1 MRLAWI
7 ENRTY
12 PVTFGAAPWFDLN
25 ATDLRLP
32 LSFYCGYSPAGNLA
46 GLGAE
51 PFGSKLAFGLI
62 CQQQPLA
69 VAQASAGSAAKE
81 LALTKM
87 VIDTNTALMILTA
100 LFAGFAARLI
110 GRSWLVASAIV
121 AMLLSRGRWLSG
133 LGQVS
138 DYYIW
143 GLMLSVWLVFSCYF
157 FKTAS
162 RYPFAAIW
170 LALMALG
177 LSFPETHL
185 LFCALALVWLA
196 VFLSPD
202 WGEVGPP
209 SPIRLLGAVDLPVG
223 QAVAVHRRQLL
234 PLAIASGLALM
245 LSLGIYFNQL
255 PSGHAFHW
263 WDLRLLMSWF
273 RELSGPVDID
283 LSLALVSMLIA
294 LVLPSPRRYPL
305 LKVAITLVATAL
317 VIVVA
322 ASGWCTLATAELPR
336 AQYFNVLLK
345 PAYILAVFE
354 PLLLVLGGLSLALIA
369 GRIYDGL
376 KKLTPAHSESS
387 DSYRSETP

>member
-12 PVTFGAAPWFDLN
+12 PVTFGPAPWFDIS

-32 LSFYCGYSPAGNLA
+32 LSFYCGYSPAA
-46 GLGAE
+46 ATGLGTE
-51 PFGSKLAFGLI
+51 PFGSRLAFALI
-62 CQQQPLA
+62 CQQGA
-69 VAQASAGSAAKE
+69 STGGAAAEQAF
-81 LALTKM
+81 TKA

-110 GRSWLVASAIV
+110 GRSWLLASAIV

-133 LGQVS
+133 LGQVT

-143 GLMLSVWLVFSCYF
+143 GLILSVWLMFSCYF

-162 RYPFAAIW
+162 RYPFAALW
-170 LALMALG
+170 LLLMALG
-177 LSFPETHL
+177 LSFPEAHL
-185 LFCALALVWLA
+185 LFIALALVWLA

-223 QAVAVHRRQLL
+223 QAVAVHRRQLM
-234 PLAIASGLALM
+234 PLAVAAGLALM
-245 LSLGIYFNQL
+245 LSVGLTLEQL
-255 PSGHAFHW
+255 PSGHVFHW
-263 WDLRLLMSWF
+263 WDLRLLMTWF
-273 RELSGPVDID
+273 RELSLPIDID
-283 LSLALVSMLIA
+283 LSLALAAMIIA
-294 LVLPSPRRYPL
+294 LILPSPRRYPL
-305 LKVAITLVATAL
+305 LKVAITLVVTAL
-317 VIVVA
+317 AIIVA
-322 ASGWCTLATAELPR
+322 ASGWYTLASAELPR

-345 PAYILAVFE
+345 PSYILPVFE
-354 PLLLVLGGLSLALIA
+354 PLLLVLGGLSLWLIA

-376 KKLTPAHSESS
+376 KKLAPSSPESS
-387 DSYRSETP
+387 DGYPAETP